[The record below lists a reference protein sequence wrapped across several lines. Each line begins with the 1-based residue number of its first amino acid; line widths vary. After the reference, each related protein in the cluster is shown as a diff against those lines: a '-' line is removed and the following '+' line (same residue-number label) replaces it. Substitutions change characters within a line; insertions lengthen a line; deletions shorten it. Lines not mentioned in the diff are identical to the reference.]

1 MELRKSQKHDIIN
14 SKDKEE
20 KMQNTTLCY
29 IERDEKYLML
39 LRNKKETDANKN
51 KWIGIGG
58 KFEEGESP
66 DECLLREVK
75 EETGLTLKDYR
86 FRGIVTFVSDK
97 WGTEY
102 MHLYTASDFT
112 GTIQEC
118 MEGELQ
124 WIPVKDVMKLNL
136 WEGDRIFLKLLAE
149 DSPVFSLTLTYQGDV
164 LKDSSLKVFRK

>member
-1 MELRKSQKHDIIN
+1 
-14 SKDKEE
+14 
-20 KMQNTTLCY
+20 
-29 IERDEKYLML
+29 
-39 LRNKKETDANKN
+39 
-51 KWIGIGG
+51 
-58 KFEEGESP
+58 
-66 DECLLREVK
+66 
-75 EETGLTLKDYR
+75 
-86 FRGIVTFVSDK
+86 
-97 WGTEY
+97 

-149 DSPVFSLTLTYQGDV
+149 DSPVFSLTLKYQGDV